1 MKIKYRVSIPAVGRF
16 EKKYVNQALNKNEIS
31 GFFGSFIGKFEKKF
45 SKFCNTKYAL
55 TVNSGTTAI
64 HLALLANN
72 IQKGDEVIVSSL
84 TNMATVFAIIYIGA
98 IPIPIDIE
106 KDTFNINTNLIKKKI
121 TKKTKAILIVHLFGH
136 PVEMSEILKIKD
148 QYNLKLIEDCA
159 EAHGAT
165 YYKKKVGSFGDA
177 GCFSFYANKIITT
190 GEGGMVTFNSKK
202 IYQKAKNLKE
212 LAFGK
217 KEKFLHND
225 IGYNYRMTNLQAAVG
240 FAQMKRI
247 KSFIQKKI
255 LIAKWYN
262 KYLGSEKIIKPITKK
277 NCKNVYWMY
286 CVRIKKFNKNKRKNL
301 MDRLLKKGIE
311 TREMFVPCNMQKAF
325 KKYNLYN
332 KKLCPLSNK
341 VAYDSFYLPS
351 GYELNETD
359 VKKIS
364 KILDKELL

>member
-1 MKIKYRVSIPAVGRF
+1 MKIKYRVSIPAIGKY
-16 EKKYVNQALNKNEIS
+16 EKKCVNQALNKNEIS
-31 GFFGSFIGKFEKKF
+31 GFFGSFIEKFENQF
-45 SKFCNTKYAL
+45 SKFCNTKYSL

-72 IQKGDEVIVSSL
+72 IQKGDEVIVSTL
-84 TNMATVFAIIYIGA
+84 TNMATVFAILYIGA

-106 KDTFNINTNLIKKKI
+106 KDTFNINTSLIEEKI
-121 TKKTKAILIVHLFGH
+121 NKKTKAILIVHLFGH
-136 PVEMSEILKIKD
+136 PVEMSKIIKIKKK
-148 QYNLKLIEDCA
+148 YNLKLIEDCA

-165 YYKKKVGSFGDA
+165 YFNKKVGSFGDA

-190 GEGGMVTFNSKK
+190 GEGGIVTFNSKK

-217 KEKFLHND
+217 KEKFLHED
-225 IGYNYRMTNLQAAVG
+225 IGYNYRMTNLQAALG
-240 FAQMKRI
+240 FAQMKKINNFI
-247 KSFIQKKI
+247 KKKI

-262 KYLGSEKIIKPITKK
+262 KYLGSEKIIKPLTKK

-286 CVRIKKFNKNKRKNL
+286 CIRVKKFNKNKRKKL
-301 MDRLLKKGIE
+301 MNRLLKKGIE

-325 KKYNLYN
+325 KKFSLFN
-332 KKLCPLSNK
+332 KSLCPLSNK

-351 GYELNETD
+351 GYELKEMD

-364 KILDKELL
+364 ETLEKEL